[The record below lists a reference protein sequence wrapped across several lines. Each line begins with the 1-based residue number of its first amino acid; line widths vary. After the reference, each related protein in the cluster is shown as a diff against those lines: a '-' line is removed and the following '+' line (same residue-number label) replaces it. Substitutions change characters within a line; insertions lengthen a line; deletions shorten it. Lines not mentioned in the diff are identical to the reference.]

1 MRYSQDAKGAY
12 LTAAAEATDE
22 LEIARNAIECAQAGA
37 AADIATVVEN
47 SARSGQ
53 QWASDLSASVEE
65 SGRLASAMLVSSE
78 QRTMQTANEG
88 AEACAEL
95 VQEQKAQV
103 IPGRNKRGKRGRNSV
118 AVNIASEGRRIEM
131 QIA

>member
-1 MRYSQDAKGAY
+1 MAKGAY

-37 AADIATVVEN
+37 AADIARVVEN
-47 SARSGQ
+47 TARSGQ

-65 SGRLASAMLVSSE
+65 SGKLTSAMLVSSE
-78 QRTMQTANEG
+78 QRTMQTATDG
-88 AEACAEL
+88 AEACAKL

-103 IPGRNKRGKRGRNSV
+103 ILGGINGKGERNSV
-118 AVNIASEGRRIEM
+118 AVNKHPKEKCSEM